1 MERMEERNRIRK
13 AAALKYDV
21 EGDQAPVLTAKGRG
35 LLAERIIELARQ
47 SGVYVQEDAQLVQ
60 YLAALDLY
68 QEIPP
73 QLYEVVAEVLAF
85 VYRMDKDYR

>member
-1 MERMEERNRIRK
+1 MMWKGIRPRCSP
-13 AAALKYDV
+13 LKV
-21 EGDQAPVLTAKGRG
+21 GG